1 MPPLV
6 VMGAKIGCSMAVPPT
21 PSGSL
26 VVLPMNKVMGCN
38 QPAANIMDN
47 VPIKNIAPFP
57 LCQAKANPTVIA
69 ATAAAAGTPTPA
81 ACVPVF
87 PAPWSPGASQT
98 MIGGQP
104 ALHAGCTL
112 NCAYGGTV
120 TISYAGQATIQVS

>member
-6 VMGAKIGCSMAVPPT
+6 VMGAKIGCSMAVPPA

-26 VVLPMNKVMGCN
+26 IVPPMNKVMGCN

-47 VPIKNIAPFP
+47 VVGKNIAPFP

-69 ATAAAAGTPTPA
+69 ATAAALGTPTPA
-81 ACVPVF
+81 ACVPLF

-98 MIGGQP
+98 MIANQP

-120 TISYAGQATIQVS
+120 TIAYAGQATIQVS

>member
-6 VMGAKIGCSMAVPPT
+6 VMGAKIGCSMAVPPA

-26 VVLPMNKVMGCN
+26 IVPPMNKVMGCN

-47 VPIKNIAPFP
+47 VVGKNIAPFP

-69 ATAAAAGTPTPA
+69 ATAAALGTPTPA
-81 ACVPVF
+81 ACVPLF

-98 MIGGQP
+98 MIANQP
-104 ALHAGCTL
+104 AQIGRAH
-112 NCAYGGTV
+112 V
-120 TISYAGQATIQVS
+120 